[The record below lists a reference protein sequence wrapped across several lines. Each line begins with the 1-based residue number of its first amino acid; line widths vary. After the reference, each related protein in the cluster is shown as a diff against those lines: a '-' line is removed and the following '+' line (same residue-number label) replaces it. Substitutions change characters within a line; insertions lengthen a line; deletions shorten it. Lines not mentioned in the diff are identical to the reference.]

1 MPRQAVADAKQLL
14 ADTLQHYLA
23 ESDVQRVLHACDFAD
38 TAHGG
43 VIRKSGEPYVL
54 HPIAVTD
61 ILGHMRLDADSL
73 MAALLHDVIEDTE
86 YSKQQVSELFGATVA
101 DLVDGVTKLTISK
114 DKQANKAASFRKI
127 LTATLHD
134 PRVIV
139 IKLADRLHNMSTL
152 EALNAEKRARI
163 AQETIDIFV
172 PMARIV
178 GMNEI
183 ADQLEKL
190 CFENLA
196 PEMFSHLTN
205 ALADSAL
212 QRMELRQQ
220 RAFALDHT
228 IEMLGL
234 NAHITP
240 RDNDIL
246 IFQRFFRGDR
256 DLSALL
262 DTHAFEILLD
272 TVVGCDQLA
281 STLQQQ
287 FAWSELRDH
296 IRNPL
301 PGGNQALFLSLR
313 DGSGQVDLTLQTS
326 RMRDAA
332 RLGVVLGDS
341 APQATR
347 SAIQASLHNLA
358 GLIDQDCA
366 QSTLNALLD
375 YLHRDKV
382 LVYTP
387 DGDLHELPQG
397 ATAVDFAYAASL
409 FLGNHAIGVKIDGV
423 IKPLGTPLKSGQ
435 VIEIITDVLAT
446 PNPDWLSFINTHKAR
461 RALQQVLREQDVEEQ
476 RTVGQQALSRALKI
490 YKRNIHDVSAEDW
503 QDLLAWQHLPNP
515 AALFEQIAV
524 GDLLPQLVAS
534 RLVNRN
540 PSISCVTSEQ
550 LIIGTDGIDLRYAHC
565 CNPILGDTILGHL
578 TRRGVIVH
586 RRRCGNLAQE
596 IAKHPEHILTL
607 EWRQHTPEDPRFP
620 VTLLIGDGL
629 SDEQTTELIYRVRE
643 LKAGVEKLKIENQ
656 RTRLAVLV
664 RDRDHLARLIHEI
677 RSFLDF
683 PSVTRLNN
691 LG

>member
-1 MPRQAVADAKQLL
+1 MPCQAVTIAKQHL
-14 ADTLQHYLA
+14 AQTLRSYLP
-23 ESDVQRVLHACDFAD
+23 EIEVQQVLTACEFAD

-43 VIRKSGEPYVL
+43 VTRKSGEPYVL

-86 YSKQQVSELFGATVA
+86 HSKQQIADLFGETVA

-152 EALNAEKRARI
+152 DALSTEKRARI
-163 AQETIDIFV
+163 AQETFDIFV
-172 PMARIV
+172 PMARLV
-178 GMNEI
+178 CMNEI

-196 PEMFSHLTN
+196 PDMFGHMTN
-205 ALADSAL
+205 ALAESSS
-212 QRMELRQQ
+212 QRLEMRQT

-228 IEMLGL
+228 IDQLQLTG
-234 NAHITP
+234 HITP

-246 IFQRFFRGDR
+246 IFQRFFRGDD
-256 DLSALL
+256 DLNTLL
-262 DTHAFEILLD
+262 STHAFEILLD
-272 TVVGCDQLA
+272 TVVACDQLA
-281 STLQQQ
+281 QALQQQ
-287 FAWSELRDH
+287 FHWSELRDH

-301 PGGNQALFLSLR
+301 PGGNQALFLSVR
-313 DGSGQVDLTLQTS
+313 DELGQVDLTIQTS

-332 RLGVVLGDS
+332 RLGVVLGDM

-347 SAIQASLHNLA
+347 SVIQASLHNLA
-358 GLIDQDCA
+358 ALIDQDCA
-366 QSTLNALLD
+366 RSTLNALLD

-387 DGDLHELPQG
+387 DGDLYELPQG
-397 ATAVDFAYAASL
+397 ATVVDFAYAASL
-409 FLGNHAIGVKIDGV
+409 FLGNHAIGAKIDGALV
-423 IKPLGTPLKSGQ
+423 PLGTPLKSGQ
-435 VIEIITDVLAT
+435 VVEIITDILAS

-461 RALQQVLREQDVEEQ
+461 HALQHILREQNVEEQ
-476 RTVGQQALSRALKI
+476 RIVGQQALTRALKL
-490 YKRNIHDVSAEDW
+490 YKRTLHDVSTQDW
-503 QDLLAWQHLPNP
+503 QDLLAWQNLPSEE
-515 AALFEQIAV
+515 ALFEQIAI

-534 RLVNRN
+534 RITQHTELLEGQE
-540 PSISCVTSEQ
+540 SEQ
-550 LIIGTDGIDLRYAHC
+550 LILGTKGIELRYAHC
-565 CNPILGDTILGHL
+565 CHPILGDPILGHL
-578 TRRGVIVH
+578 TRRGLIVH

-607 EWRQHTPEDPRFP
+607 QWQQHTPEDPRFP

-643 LKAGVEKLKIENQ
+643 LKAGVERLKIENQ

-691 LG
+691 VG

>member
-1 MPRQAVADAKQLL
+1 MPRQAVATAKQ
-14 ADTLQHYLA
+14 HLA
-23 ESDVQRVLHACDFAD
+23 ETLHCYLTDTDVQRVLTACDFAD

-86 YSKQQVSELFGATVA
+86 YTKQQVSDLFGTTVA
-101 DLVDGVTKLTISK
+101 ELVDGVTKLTVSK
-114 DKQANKAASFRKI
+114 DKQTNKAASFRKI

-152 EALNAEKRARI
+152 DALNAEKRARI

-172 PMARIV
+172 PMARLV
-178 GMNEI
+178 GMNDI

-196 PEMFSHLTN
+196 PEMFGRLTH
-205 ALADSAL
+205 ALAESAA
-212 QRMELRQQ
+212 QRMDMRQQ
-220 RAFALDHT
+220 RAFALDHLIDDLHLT
-228 IEMLGL
+228 GQ
-234 NAHITP
+234 ITP
-240 RDNDIL
+240 RANDIL
-246 IFQRFFRGDR
+246 IFQRFFRGNS
-256 DLSALL
+256 DLNELLNTHSFEVLL
-262 DTHAFEILLD
+262 DSVAA
-272 TVVGCDQLA
+272 CDQLA
-281 STLQQQ
+281 AKLQQQ
-287 FAWSELRDH
+287 FEWSELRDH

-313 DGSGQVDLTLQTS
+313 DGTGQVDLTLQTA

-332 RLGVVLGDS
+332 RLGVVLGDT

-358 GLIDQDCA
+358 ELIDRDCA
-366 QSTLNALLD
+366 RTTLNALLE

-435 VIEIITDVLAT
+435 VIEIITDVLAS

-461 RALQQVLREQDVEEQ
+461 RAIQNILREQDVEEQ
-476 RTVGQQALSRALKI
+476 RTVGQQALNRALRLH
-490 YKRNIHDVSAEDW
+490 KRNIHDLSAADW
-503 QDLLAWQHLPNP
+503 QDLLDWQHLDNQD
-515 AALFEQIAV
+515 ALFEQIAI

-534 RLVNRN
+534 RLVHRH
-540 PSISCVTSEQ
+540 STAESAQSEQ
-550 LIIGTDGIDLRYAHC
+550 LILGTDGIDLRYAHC
-565 CNPILGDTILGHL
+565 CGPILGDPILGHL
-578 TRRGVIVH
+578 TRRGLIVH
-586 RRRCGNLAQE
+586 RRRCSNLAQE

-607 EWRQHTPEDPRFP
+607 QWQEHTPEDPRFP

-656 RTRLAVLV
+656 QTRLAILV

-677 RSFLDF
+677 RSLLDF
-683 PSVTRLNN
+683 PTVTRLSQHA
-691 LG
+691 

>member
-1 MPRQAVADAKQLL
+1 MPREAVALAKRDL
-14 ADTLQHYLA
+14 ADTLRSYLA
-23 ESDVQRVLHACDFAD
+23 ETDVQRVLMACDFAD

-43 VIRKSGEPYVL
+43 VARKSGEPYVL

-86 YSKQQVSELFGATVA
+86 YTKQQVSDLFGVTVA
-101 DLVDGVTKLTISK
+101 DLVDGVTKLTISN
-114 DKQANKAASFRKI
+114 DKQTNKAASFRKI

-172 PMARIV
+172 PMARLV
-178 GMNEI
+178 GMNDI

-190 CFENLA
+190 CFENLE
-196 PEMFSHLTN
+196 PEMFSRLSD
-205 ALADSAL
+205 ALADSAE
-212 QRMELRQQ
+212 QRMALRQQ
-220 RAFALDHT
+220 RAFALDHLIDDLHLT
-228 IEMLGL
+228 GHL
-234 NAHITP
+234 TP

-246 IFQRFFRGDR
+246 IFQRFFRGDG
-256 DLSALL
+256 DLSTLL
-262 DTHAFEILLD
+262 GTHAFEVVLD
-272 TVVGCDQLA
+272 SVAGCDQLA
-281 STLQQQ
+281 TALQQQ

-313 DGSGQVDLTLQTS
+313 DGTGQVDLTLQTS

-332 RLGVVLGDS
+332 RLGVVLGDT

-347 SAIQASLHNLA
+347 SAIQASLHNL
-358 GLIDQDCA
+358 GELIDRDCA
-366 QSTLNALLD
+366 RSTLNALLE

-409 FLGNHAIGVKIDGV
+409 FVGNHAIGVKIDEV
-423 IKPLGTPLKSGQ
+423 IKPLGTPLQSGQ
-435 VIEIITDVLAT
+435 VIEIITDVLAS

-461 RALQQVLREQDVEEQ
+461 RALQNILREQDVEEQ
-476 RTVGQQALSRALKI
+476 RTVGQQALNRALKL
-490 YKRNIHDVSAEDW
+490 YKRSIHDLAAADW
-503 QDLLAWQHLPNP
+503 QDLLEWQQLSSQDS
-515 AALFEQIAV
+515 LFEQIAI

-534 RLVNRN
+534 RVVNRSQT
-540 PSISCVTSEQ
+540 PAPTRSEQ
-550 LIIGTDGIDLRYAHC
+550 LILGTEGIDLRYAHC
-565 CNPILGDTILGHL
+565 CNPILGDPILGHL
-578 TRRGVIVH
+578 TRRGLIVH

-596 IAKHPEHILTL
+596 IAQHPEHVLTL
-607 EWRQHTPEDPRFP
+607 QWQQHTPEDPRFP
-620 VTLLIGDGL
+620 VTLVIGEGL

-656 RTRLAVLV
+656 QTRLAILV

-677 RSFLDF
+677 RNLLDF
-683 PSVTRLNN
+683 PTVKRLSN

>member
-1 MPRQAVADAKQLL
+1 MPREAV
-14 ADTLQHYLA
+14 QHAQHQLA
-23 ESDVQRVLHACDFAD
+23 ETLRTYLPESEVALVLAACEFAD
-38 TAHGG
+38 IAHGG
-43 VIRKSGEPYVL
+43 VIRKSGEPYIL

-73 MAALLHDVIEDTE
+73 MAALLHDVIEDTDYTKE
-86 YSKQQVSELFGATVA
+86 QVSAQFGATVA

-114 DKQANKAASFRKI
+114 DKQINKAASFRKI
-127 LTATLHD
+127 LMATLHD

-152 EALNAEKRARI
+152 EALSAEKRARI

-172 PMARIV
+172 PMARLV

-190 CFENLA
+190 CFENLE
-196 PEMFSHLTN
+196 PDMFARLSA
-205 ALADSAL
+205 ALAESAE
-212 QRMELRQQ
+212 QRMELRLQ
-220 RAFALDHT
+220 RAFALDT
-228 IEMLGL
+228 LIEEIGL
-234 NAHITP
+234 HGHITP

-246 IFQRFFRGDR
+246 IFQRFFRGDG
-256 DLSALL
+256 DLTTLL
-262 DTHAFEILLD
+262 NTHAFEVVLD
-272 TVVGCDQLA
+272 SVVGCDQLA
-281 STLQQQ
+281 TALQQQ
-287 FAWSELRDH
+287 FEWSELRDH

-301 PGGNQALFLSLR
+301 PGGNQALFLSVR
-313 DGSGQVDLTLQTS
+313 DAAGQVDLTLQTS

-332 RLGVVLGDS
+332 RLGVVLGET

-347 SAIQASLHNLA
+347 SAIQASLHNLSE
-358 GLIDQDCA
+358 LIDRDCA
-366 QSTLNALLD
+366 RSTLSALLD

-409 FLGNHAIGVKIDGV
+409 FLGNHAIGAKIDGV

-435 VIEIITDVLAT
+435 VIEIITDVLAN

-461 RALQQVLREQDVEEQ
+461 RAIQNILREQDIEEQ
-476 RTVGQQALSRALKI
+476 RTVGRQALNRALKL
-490 YKRNIHDVSAEDW
+490 YKRNIQDLTEQDW
-503 QDLLAWQHLPNP
+503 QSLLSWQHLPN
-515 AALFEQIAV
+515 AEALFEQIAI

-534 RLVNRN
+534 RLVNQTVAQN
-540 PSISCVTSEQ
+540 SDQ
-550 LIIGTDGIDLRYAHC
+550 LILGTQGIDLRYAHC
-565 CNPILGDTILGHL
+565 CNPILGDPILGHL
-578 TRRGVIVH
+578 TRRGLIVH
-586 RRRCGNLAQE
+586 RRRCSNLAHE
-596 IAKHPEHILTL
+596 IAQHPEHILTL
-607 EWRQHTPEDPRFP
+607 QWQEHTPEDPRFP
-620 VTLLIGDGL
+620 VTLLIGEGL

-656 RTRLAVLV
+656 QTRLALLV

-677 RSFLDF
+677 RALLDF
-683 PSVTRLNN
+683 PPVTRLHAQ
-691 LG
+691 G

>member
-1 MPRQAVADAKQLL
+1 MPRRAVATAKQQL
-14 ADTLQHYLA
+14 ADTLRSYLDEA
-23 ESDVQRVLHACDFAD
+23 DVQRVLTACDFAD
-38 TAHGG
+38 QAHGG
-43 VIRKSGEPYVL
+43 VARKSGEPYVL

-86 YSKQQVSELFGATVA
+86 YTKQQVAEMFGEVVA

-114 DKQANKAASFRKI
+114 DKQTNKAASFRKI

-172 PMARIV
+172 PMARLV

-196 PEMFSHLTN
+196 PEMFSRLTN
-205 ALADSAL
+205 ALADSSL
-212 QRMELRQQ
+212 QRMEMRQQ
-220 RAFALDHT
+220 RAFALDHLIDELKLT
-228 IEMLGL
+228 G
-234 NAHITP
+234 HITP

-246 IFQRFFRGDR
+246 IFQRFFRSEGD
-256 DLSALL
+256 LNTLL
-262 DTHAFEILLD
+262 NTHAFEIILD

-281 STLQQQ
+281 TALQQQ
-287 FAWSELRDH
+287 FEWSELRDH

-313 DGSGQVDLTLQTS
+313 DGTGQVDLTLQTS

-332 RLGVVLGDS
+332 RLGVVLGDT

-358 GLIDQDCA
+358 ELIDRDCA
-366 QSTLNALLD
+366 RSTLNALLE

-387 DGDLHELPQG
+387 DGDVHELPQG

-435 VIEIITDVLAT
+435 VVEMITDVLAS
-446 PNPDWLSFINTHKAR
+446 PNPDWLSFINTQKAR
-461 RALQQVLREQDVEEQ
+461 RALQNILREQDVEEQ
-476 RTVGQQALSRALKI
+476 RTVGQQALNRALKL
-490 YKRNIHDVSAEDW
+490 YKRSIHDLSTDDW
-503 QDLLAWQHLPNP
+503 QDLLSWQQLDSQD
-515 AALFEQIAV
+515 ALFEQIAI

-534 RLVNRN
+534 RLANRMQMVQ
-540 PSISCVTSEQ
+540 PTCSDQ
-550 LIIGTDGIDLRYAHC
+550 LIRGTDGIDLRYAHC
-565 CNPILGDTILGHL
+565 CNPILGDPILGHL
-578 TRRGVIVH
+578 TRRGLIVH

-596 IAKHPEHILTL
+596 IAQHPEHILNLQWQEQTL
-607 EWRQHTPEDPRFP
+607 EDPRFP
-620 VTLLIGDGL
+620 VTLLIGEGL

-643 LKAGVEKLKIENQ
+643 LKAGVEKLKIENSQ
-656 RTRLAVLV
+656 TRLAILV

-677 RSFLDF
+677 RSLLDF
-683 PSVTRLNN
+683 PTVKRLSN

>member
-358 GLIDQDCA
+358 GLIDEDCA
-366 QSTLNALLD
+366 KSTLNALLD

-435 VIEIITDVLAT
+435 VIEMITDVLAT

-607 EWRQHTPEDPRFP
+607 EWRQRTPEDPRFP

>member
-1 MPRQAVADAKQLL
+1 MPRQAVTTAKHQL
-14 ADTLQHYLA
+14 AETLRSYLA
-23 ESDVQRVLHACDFAD
+23 ETDVQRVLTACDFAD

-73 MAALLHDVIEDTE
+73 MAALLHDVIEDTD
-86 YSKQQVSELFGATVA
+86 YTKQQVSDLFGITVA
-101 DLVDGVTKLTISK
+101 DLVDGVTKLTISP
-114 DKQANKAASFRKI
+114 DKQINKAASFRKI

-172 PMARIV
+172 PMARLV

-196 PEMFSHLTN
+196 PEMFSRLTN

-212 QRMELRQQ
+212 QRMEMRQQ
-220 RAFALDHT
+220 RAFALDHLIDELKIT
-228 IEMLGL
+228 GHL
-234 NAHITP
+234 TP

-246 IFQRFFRGDR
+246 IFQRFFRGDG
-256 DLSALL
+256 DLTTLL
-262 DTHAFEILLD
+262 NTHAFEILLD
-272 TVVGCDQLA
+272 SVVACDQLA
-281 STLQQQ
+281 TVLQQQ
-287 FAWSELRDH
+287 FEWSELRDH

-313 DGSGQVDLTLQTS
+313 DGSGQVDLTLQTA

-332 RLGVVLGDS
+332 RLGVVLGET

-358 GLIDQDCA
+358 ELIDRDCA
-366 QSTLNALLD
+366 RSTLNALLE

-435 VIEIITDVLAT
+435 VIDIITDVLAT

-461 RALQQVLREQDVEEQ
+461 RAIQNILREQDVEEQ
-476 RTVGQQALSRALKI
+476 RTVGQQALNRALRLH
-490 YKRNIHDVSAEDW
+490 KRNINDLSAADW
-503 QDLLAWQHLPNP
+503 QDLLDWQHLDSQD
-515 AALFEQIAV
+515 ALFEQIAI

-534 RLVNRN
+534 RLVHRDQALG
-540 PSISCVTSEQ
+540 STLSEQ
-550 LIIGTDGIDLRYAHC
+550 LILGTDGIDLRYAHC
-565 CNPILGDTILGHL
+565 CNPILGDPILGHL
-578 TRRGVIVH
+578 TRRGLIVH

-596 IAKHPEHILTL
+596 IAQHPEHILTL
-607 EWRQHTPEDPRFP
+607 QWQQHTPEDPRFP

-656 RTRLAVLV
+656 QTRLAILV

-677 RSFLDF
+677 RSLLDF
-683 PSVTRLNN
+683 PTVTRLSQH
-691 LG
+691 G